1 LLDLPF
7 FTPDP
12 TNECERRNSREQTEF
27 DQPMAA
33 PTPAIQAHALTKLF
47 GDFPALQNV
56 SFDVAK
62 GEFLA
67 LLGHNG
73 AGKTTLLKLLA
84 LLSRPSFGKLSIAG
98 RDPAEDPALLRR
110 RIGLLGHNTFL
121 YDELTA
127 LENLQF
133 YASLYGIDDA
143 PRACRQTLESVGL
156 TPFSGELVRTFSR
169 GMRQRLT
176 IGRLFLHQ
184 PEVLL
189 LDEPF
194 SGLDDRAVTLL
205 ESLLGEATAR
215 GTTIVLCTHQL
226 DLALKHAERLLIL
239 HKGKVAHLGS
249 NDPTRQAETQELYR
263 RFVG

>member
-1 LLDLPF
+1 MPGQTLTESMTDSM
-7 FTPDP
+7 
-12 TNECERRNSREQTEF
+12 NEALSTV
-27 DQPMAA
+27 
-33 PTPAIQAHALTKLF
+33 PAIQARGLTKLF
-47 GDFPALQNV
+47 GDYPALQNV
-56 SFDVAK
+56 SFDVER

-67 LLGHNG
+67 LIGHNG

-84 LLSRPSFGKLSIAG
+84 LLSRPSFGQLTIAG
-98 RDPAEDPALLRR
+98 LDPADDPIALRH

-127 LENLQF
+127 EENLHF
-133 YASLYGIDDA
+133 YGSLYGIHSL
-143 PRACRQTLESVGL
+143 PQVCRDTLESVGL
-156 TPFSGELVRTFSR
+156 TPFAGELVRTFSR

-184 PEVLL
+184 PELLL

-194 SGLDDRAVTLL
+194 SGLDERAVALL
-205 ESLLGEATAR
+205 ESLLGQAHKN

-226 DLALKHAERLLIL
+226 DLALKHAKKLMIL
-239 HKGKVAHLGS
+239 HRGKLAHLGAIE
-249 NDPTRQAETQELYR
+249 PARQAETQELYR

>member
-1 LLDLPF
+1 MDTQPL
-7 FTPDP
+7 
-12 TNECERRNSREQTEF
+12 TNPNEKSGSSAVFLRARG
-27 DQPMAA
+27 
-33 PTPAIQAHALTKLF
+33 LTKLF

-56 SFDVAK
+56 NFAVER

-84 LLSRPSFGKLSIAG
+84 LLSRPSLGKLEIAG
-98 RDPAEDPALLRR
+98 QDPADDPASLRR

-127 LENLQF
+127 EENLSF
-133 YASLYGIDDA
+133 YGSLYGVQ
-143 PRACRQTLESVGL
+143 PLQTACRETLETVGL
-156 TPFSGELVRTFSR
+156 TPFADELVRNFSR

-184 PEVLL
+184 PELLL

-194 SGLDDRAVTLL
+194 SGLDERAVALL
-205 ESLLGEATAR
+205 ESLLGQANAR

-226 DLALKHAERLLIL
+226 ELALKHARKLMIL
-239 HKGKVAHLGS
+239 HRGKLAHWGAI
-249 NDPTRQAETQELYR
+249 DPARQSETQELYR

>member
-1 LLDLPF
+1 M
-7 FTPDP
+7 
-12 TNECERRNSREQTEF
+12 TNSNDKAGSSAVF
-27 DQPMAA
+27 L
-33 PTPAIQAHALTKLF
+33 QARGLTKLF

-56 SFDVAK
+56 NFAVER

-84 LLSRPSFGKLSIAG
+84 LLSRPSMGKLEIAG
-98 RDPAEDPALLRR
+98 QDPAEDPASIRR

-127 LENLQF
+127 EENLNF
-133 YASLYGIDDA
+133 YGSLYGV
-143 PRACRQTLESVGL
+143 PSLPQACRDTLESVGL
-156 TPFSGELVRTFSR
+156 SPFAGELVRNFSR

-184 PEVLL
+184 PDLLL

-194 SGLDDRAVTLL
+194 SGLDERAVELL
-205 ESLLGEATAR
+205 GSLLAQAHAC

-226 DLALKHAERLLIL
+226 ELALQHAKKLMIL
-239 HKGKVAHLGS
+239 HRGKVAHWGP
-249 NDPTRQAETQELYR
+249 NDPARLAETQALYR

>member
-1 LLDLPF
+1 MQTQPLTDAAQ
-7 FTPDP
+7 TPDS
-12 TNECERRNSREQTEF
+12 SRIF
-27 DQPMAA
+27 LRARG
-33 PTPAIQAHALTKLF
+33 LTKLF

-56 SFDVAK
+56 NLDVER

-84 LLSRPSFGKLSIAG
+84 LLSRPSLGKLEIAG
-98 RDPAEDPALLRR
+98 QDPADDPASLRR

-127 LENLQF
+127 EENLSF
-133 YASLYGIDDA
+133 YGSLYGVS
-143 PRACRQTLESVGL
+143 PLRQACRDMLESVGL
-156 TPFSGELVRTFSR
+156 APFAGELVRNFSR

-184 PEVLL
+184 PELLL

-194 SGLDDRAVTLL
+194 SGLDERAVDLL
-205 ESLLGEATAR
+205 DSLLDQAHHR

-226 DLALKHAERLLIL
+226 ELALQDARKLMIL
-239 HKGKVAHLGS
+239 HRGKVAHWGP
-249 NDPTRQAETQELYR
+249 NDPARLAETRELYR
-263 RFVG
+263 RIAG

>member
-1 LLDLPF
+1 MGTQPL
-7 FTPDP
+7 
-12 TNECERRNSREQTEF
+12 TEV
-27 DQPMAA
+27 
-33 PTPAIQAHALTKLF
+33 TPASNSAAVFLWARGLTKLF

-56 SFDVAK
+56 NLDVER
-62 GEFLA
+62 GEVLA

-84 LLSRPSFGKLSIAG
+84 LLSRPSLGQLEIAG
-98 RDPAEDPALLRR
+98 QDPSDDPISLRR

-127 LENLQF
+127 EENLSF
-133 YASLYGIDDA
+133 YGSLYGVQSL
-143 PRACRQTLESVGL
+143 RQVCRDTLESVGL
-156 TPFSGELVRTFSR
+156 APFAGELVRNFSR

-184 PEVLL
+184 PELLL

-194 SGLDDRAVTLL
+194 AGLDERAVTLL
-205 ESLLGEATAR
+205 GSLLSQAHQR

-226 DLALKHAERLLIL
+226 ELALQHATKLLIL
-239 HKGKVAHLGS
+239 HRGKVVHWGP
-249 NDPTRQAETQELYR
+249 NDPARLAETRDLYR
-263 RFVG
+263 RIAG

>member
-1 LLDLPF
+1 M
-7 FTPDP
+7 
-12 TNECERRNSREQTEF
+12 TESNH
-27 DQPMAA
+27 QVLSSS
-33 PTPAIQAHALTKLF
+33 PAIQARGLTKLF

-56 SFDVAK
+56 SFEVER
-62 GEFLA
+62 GEYLA

-84 LLSRPSFGKLSIAG
+84 LLNRPSLGKLEIAG
-98 RDPAEDPALLRR
+98 QDPGDDPISLRR

-127 LENLQF
+127 AENLHF
-133 YASLYGIDDA
+133 YGSLYGVGSLKQ
-143 PRACRQTLESVGL
+143 ACRDTLESVGL
-156 TPFSGELVRTFSR
+156 QPFAGELVRNFSR

-184 PEVLL
+184 PELLL

-194 SGLDDRAVTLL
+194 SGLDERAVALL
-205 ESLLGEATAR
+205 ESLLGQANAR

-226 DLALKHAERLLIL
+226 ELALKHARKLMIL
-239 HKGKVAHLGS
+239 HRGKLAHWGAI
-249 NDPTRQAETQELYR
+249 DPARQSETQELYR

>member
-1 LLDLPF
+1 MDTQPL
-7 FTPDP
+7 
-12 TNECERRNSREQTEF
+12 TNPIEKTGSSPVF
-27 DQPMAA
+27 L
-33 PTPAIQAHALTKLF
+33 QAKGLTKLF
-47 GDFPALQNV
+47 GDFAALQNV
-56 SFDVAK
+56 NFAVER

-84 LLSRPSFGKLSIAG
+84 LLNRPSLGRLEIAG
-98 RDPAEDPALLRR
+98 QDPADDPVSLRR

-127 LENLQF
+127 EENLSF
-133 YASLYGIDDA
+133 YGSLYGI
-143 PRACRQTLESVGL
+143 PSLRQACRDMLASVGL
-156 TPFSGELVRTFSR
+156 APFAGELVRNFSR

-184 PEVLL
+184 PDLLL

-194 SGLDDRAVTLL
+194 SGLDERAVTLL
-205 ESLLGEATAR
+205 ESLLAQAHAG

-226 DLALKHAERLLIL
+226 DLALKHAKKLMIL
-239 HKGKVAHLGS
+239 HRGKVAHWGAI
-249 NDPTRQAETQELYR
+249 DPARQSETQELYR
-263 RFVG
+263 RFVGYLRICFPNHSL

>member
-1 LLDLPF
+1 MQVQTVTDFKYDLP
-7 FTPDP
+7 
-12 TNECERRNSREQTEF
+12 S
-27 DQPMAA
+27 AS
-33 PTPAIQAHALTKLF
+33 PAIQARGLTKLF

-56 SFDVAK
+56 SFDVER
-62 GEFLA
+62 GEYLA

-84 LLSRPSFGKLSIAG
+84 LLSRPSFGQLKIAG
-98 RDPAEDPALLRR
+98 QDPADDPIPLRS

-127 LENLQF
+127 EENLHF
-133 YASLYGIDDA
+133 YGSLYGIDALHQTCHD
-143 PRACRQTLESVGL
+143 TLESVGL
-156 TPFSGELVRTFSR
+156 TPFATELVRNFSR

-184 PEVLL
+184 PDLLL

-194 SGLDDRAVTLL
+194 SGLDERAVTLL
-205 ESLLGEATAR
+205 ESLLAQAHAR

-226 DLALKHAERLLIL
+226 ELALKHAKKLMIL
-239 HKGKVAHLGS
+239 HRGKVAHWGAI
-249 NDPTRQAETQELYR
+249 DPARQSETREMYR

>member
-1 LLDLPF
+1 M
-7 FTPDP
+7 
-12 TNECERRNSREQTEF
+12 TNPN
-27 DQPMAA
+27 DNA
-33 PTPAIQAHALTKLF
+33 PTPGVFLQARGLTKLF

-56 SFDVAK
+56 NFAVER

-84 LLSRPSFGKLSIAG
+84 LLSRPSLGKLEIAG
-98 RDPAEDPALLRR
+98 QDPAEDPASLRR

-127 LENLQF
+127 AENLQF
-133 YASLYGIDDA
+133 YGSLYGVPA
-143 PRACRQTLESVGL
+143 LAQSCREMLETVGL
-156 TPFSGELVRTFSR
+156 KPFGNELVRNFSR

-184 PEVLL
+184 PDLLL

-194 SGLDDRAVTLL
+194 SGLDERAVDLLGSLL
-205 ESLLGEATAR
+205 EQAHGC

-226 DLALKHAERLLIL
+226 ELALKYARHLMIL
-239 HKGKVAHLGS
+239 HRGKVAHWGH
-249 NDPTRQAETQELYR
+249 NDPAHRAETRDLYR

>member
-1 LLDLPF
+1 LPES
-7 FTPDP
+7 
-12 TNECERRNSREQTEF
+12 NH
-27 DQPMAA
+27 QPQ
-33 PTPAIQAHALTKLF
+33 TPAIQARALTKLF

-56 SFDVAK
+56 TFDVAR

-84 LLSRPSFGKLSIAG
+84 LVSRPSFGTLTIG
-98 RDPAEDPALLRR
+98 GQDPADDPIEIRR

-127 LENLQF
+127 EENLLF
-133 YASLYGIDDA
+133 YASLYGIEQA
-143 PRACRQTLESVGL
+143 PRVCRQTLESVGL
-156 TPFSGELVRTFSR
+156 APFARELVRTFSR

-205 ESLLGEATAR
+205 ESQLRDAAAR

-226 DLALKHAERLLIL
+226 ELALKHAQRLLIL
-239 HKGKVAHLGS
+239 HKGKLAHLGP
-249 NDPTRQAETQELYR
+249 NDPAHQAETQQLYR